1 MHNVRSITEDLF
13 WVGSDENRLALF
25 ENIHPLPEGV
35 SYNAYLL
42 LDEKTVLFDTV
53 DWAVAR
59 QYLENVEHVLNGRD
73 LDYLVINHMEP
84 DHAACFEEVLLRYP
98 RATVFCT
105 NKAYLLMGQFGF
117 NLENTKLV
125 EVKEGDT
132 LKTGKHEFLFI
143 EAPMV
148 HWPEAM
154 VTLDVTH
161 GFLFTADA
169 FGSFGTLDGRLFDDE
184 VDFDREYLDFARRY
198 FTNIV
203 GKYGP
208 HVQALL
214 KKTSGVELKMLLP
227 LHGPVWRRNLGYIV
241 DKYVKW
247 STYTPEEE
255 GVLVVYGSMYGSSE
269 NAARGLARRLVER
282 GVTNL
287 KLYDVSKTHESY
299 LIAEAFKYSHMVLVA
314 PTYNLNLYPPMEN
327 FLQHMKLL
335 NLQNRTIGLISNGSW
350 APTSGRIM
358 RELLDEMK
366 NMTILDEEVELVSS
380 MSERDDEAMDALAD
394 SIKKSFEKK
403 D

>member
-1 MHNVRSITEDLF
+1 MHNVRKINEDLF

-35 SYNAYLL
+35 SYNSYLL
-42 LDEKTVLFDTV
+42 LDEKTALFDTV

-59 QYLENVEHVLNGRD
+59 QYFANIEHVLAGRK

-84 DHAACFEEVLLRYP
+84 DHAACMEEVLLRYP
-98 RATVFCT
+98 EAKVICT

-117 NLENTKLV
+117 NLEGVDLM

-132 LKTGKHEFLFI
+132 LETGKHKFLFI

-154 VTLDVTH
+154 VTLDLTN
-161 GFLFTADA
+161 GYLFCADA

-184 VDFDREYLDFARRY
+184 LDFEGEYLDHARRY
-198 FTNIV
+198 LTNIV

-208 HVQALL
+208 HVQHLL
-214 KKTSGVELKMLLP
+214 KKASGVELKMLLP
-227 LHGPVWRRNLGYIV
+227 LHGPVWRTNLGFIV

-247 STYTPEEE
+247 STYTPEEQ
-255 GVLVVYGSMYGSSE
+255 GVLVLYGSMYGSTE
-269 NAARGLARRLVER
+269 AAARKLAVSLVEK
-282 GVTNL
+282 GVTSI

-299 LIAEAFKYSHMVLVA
+299 LIAEAFKYSHMVLIA

-327 FLQHMKLL
+327 FLNHAKML
-335 NLQNRTIGLISNGSW
+335 NLQNRTVGLVSNGSW
-350 APTSGRIM
+350 APVSGRIM
-358 RELLDEMK
+358 REILDSMK
-366 NMTILDEEVELVSS
+366 NMTVLEEEVEL
-380 MSERDDEAMDALAD
+380 MSAMSDRDLEAMEALAD
-394 SIKKSFEKK
+394 SIKKSLEAK
-403 D
+403 